1 MLLSLEL
8 SCSWLRTAASRSW
21 RSSNSSSIEAGLEGR
36 SAAAWLLE
44 VEGWLPGRLD
54 FETGRFGFETGT
66 FELKTGRFE
75 LETGRF
81 E

>member
-36 SAAAWLLE
+36 PAAWSLE

-54 FETGRFGFETGT
+54 FETGLFGFETGT

>member
-36 SAAAWLLE
+36 LAAWLLE
-44 VEGWLPGRLD
+44 VEGGWPPGRLD
-54 FETGRFGFETGT
+54 FATGPFGFEAGT
-66 FELKTGRFE
+66 LELKTGRFE